1 MAVSGMIEAL
11 STQAPRAVSCSRGGV
26 GPGRRVGAAGEAGSV
41 GEIQDEDVCATKA
54 IGVRSARADR
64 RASVDRDGRPLGRE
78 AA

>member
-11 STQAPRAVSCSRGGV
+11 STQAPRAVSHSRGGV
-26 GPGRRVGAAGEAGSV
+26 GPGRRAGAAGEAGSV

-54 IGVRSARADR
+54 IGVRSAPAARRPSVEGDR
-64 RASVDRDGRPLGRE
+64 RPLGRE